1 MDQVHQVILNML
13 DTKYL
18 SNKVFDYI
26 YPWGENLAYIAW
38 AIRASYRHTIQ
49 ATPVQ
54 SVFGR
59 DIIFNLVSVVYWKVI
74 TSDKKR
80 QVDIDNVQENAR
92 RVMHGYTIVNIV
104 YVEMTGIYRKLY
116 YNK

>member
-1 MDQVHQVILNML
+1 M
-13 DTKYL
+13 
-18 SNKVFDYI
+18 
-26 YPWGENLAYIAW
+26 AW
-38 AIRASYRHTIQ
+38 EIMASYNRTIQ
-49 ATPVQ
+49 ATPGQ
-54 SVFGR
+54 YLSGR
-59 DIIFNLVSVVYWKVI
+59 DVISNLTSVLHWQVI
-74 TSDKKR
+74 TAGKQQ